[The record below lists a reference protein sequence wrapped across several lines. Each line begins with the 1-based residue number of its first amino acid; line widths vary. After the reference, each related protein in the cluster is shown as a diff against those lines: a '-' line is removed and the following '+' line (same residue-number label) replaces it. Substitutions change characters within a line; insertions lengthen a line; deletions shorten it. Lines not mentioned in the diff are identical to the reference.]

1 MDRTNN
7 RRGKITP
14 EHLEEARRLR
24 AIWQATKDVR
34 EASMSQSELFDP
46 APAGLVL
53 VRGGWIRHGDS
64 TWKHPNWSTA

>member
-1 MDRTNN
+1 
-7 RRGKITP
+7 
-14 EHLEEARRLR
+14 
-24 AIWQATKDVR
+24 
-34 EASMSQSELFDP
+34 MSQSELFDP